1 MRRRCSAEGWGSPGR
16 PELALGPT
24 GIIAARF
31 LAEHGTSRVDHVR
44 RTRRRFLSS
53 VAASRCRFESINDDF
68 EALGRASGQFE
79 PMCSSL
85 PSGLCGRGVIC
96 TSGVW
101 SGEGRSSATRA
112 AVVGDFFVSPPS
124 GDGESRWGGSAV
136 HGSLLPSGEPFWRI
150 RASARTAE
158 PCTITAFA
166 VSVKSLQTDALL
178 LNQDWILVV
187 SNDFEQVF

>member
-53 VAASRCRFESINDDF
+53 VAASRCRFESIDDDF

-112 AVVGDFFVSPPS
+112 AVVGGFLSRPRAGTVNLDGGGQPFMMVRSFLVWRTFFAL
-124 GDGESRWGGSAV
+124 SR
-136 HGSLLPSGEPFWRI
+136 LRQNC
-150 RASARTAE
+150 RTAHNNRLRR
-158 PCTITAFA
+158 CC
-166 VSVKSLQTDALL
+166 Q
-178 LNQDWILVV
+178 
-187 SNDFEQVF
+187 